1 MIFKII
7 AIILMGIFY
16 ICYFAKMF
24 SQKRKGINTDQ
35 LGKGKK
41 GFVKCI
47 EIALKVTT
55 YILPLLQI
63 VSILLS
69 SKSDNTVLSIV
80 GVAVEMLGVIVFIL
94 SVTEMK
100 DNWRAGV
107 QREEKTSLVTSGIYS
122 MSRNPAFLGFELM
135 YIGILVAFFN
145 WYLLIATIIALILF
159 HLQIIKVEEVFL
171 IDAFGD
177 EYFKYKNKVF
187 RYFGRKFWIK

>member
-24 SQKRKGINTDQ
+24 SQKKKGINTDQ

-41 GFVKCI
+41 GFVKCV

-135 YIGILVAFFN
+135 YIGILVVFFN
-145 WYLLIATIIALILF
+145 WYLLIATIITIGRVSAKTFARFF
-159 HLQIIKVEEVFL
+159 HDFNFL
-171 IDAFGD
+171 ETGS
-177 EYFKYKNKVF
+177 KNIAKKTMVPTLATSE
-187 RYFGRKFWIK
+187 G

>member
-24 SQKRKGINTDQ
+24 SQKKKGINTDQ